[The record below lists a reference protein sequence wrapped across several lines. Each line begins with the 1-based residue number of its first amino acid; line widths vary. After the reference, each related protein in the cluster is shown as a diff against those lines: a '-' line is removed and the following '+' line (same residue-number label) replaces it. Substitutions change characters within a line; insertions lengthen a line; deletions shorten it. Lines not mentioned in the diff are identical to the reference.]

1 MAYQPDWCIQ
11 NRIKQD
17 VKYADAEAYTRKMQD
32 IAKTSQWHER
42 QQKFEVARNN
52 IRSEKNSVQ
61 ELVIANRELKER
73 RKFRLKELL
82 QEEAKQY
89 EIELAK
95 KGLAIYR
102 DKL

>member
-17 VKYADAEAYTRKMQD
+17 NRYADADVYSRKMQD
-32 IAKTSQWHER
+32 ISKTSTWHER
-42 QQKFEVARNN
+42 QQKFEVGRNN
-52 IRSEKNSVQ
+52 IRSGIQTNQ
-61 ELVIANRELKER
+61 ELQIANRELKER
-73 RKFRLKELL
+73 RRCRLRELL
-82 QEEAKQY
+82 QGEANDY
-89 EIELAK
+89 ERELAA

>member
-17 VKYADAEAYTRKMQD
+17 NRYVMAETYSRKMQD
-32 IAKTSQWHER
+32 IAKTSEWHER

-52 IRSEKNSVQ
+52 IRSEKQTNQ
-61 ELVIANRELKER
+61 ELLIANRELKER
-73 RKFRLKELL
+73 RRFRLRELL
-82 QEEAKQY
+82 QAESDAY
-89 EIELAK
+89 EQELAS

>member
-17 VKYADAEAYTRKMQD
+17 IKYADAEAYTRKMQD
-32 IAKTSQWHER
+32 IAKTSTWHER

-52 IRSEKNSVQ
+52 IWAEKHAEN
-61 ELVIANRELKER
+61 ELKVANFELKER
-73 RKFRLKELL
+73 RKFRLRVLL
-82 QEEAKQY
+82 EEEAKTY
-89 EIELAK
+89 EQELAR

>member
-17 VKYADAEAYTRKMQD
+17 VKYANAEAYTRNIQD
-32 IAKTSQWHER
+32 IAKTSTWHER
-42 QQKFEVARNN
+42 QQKFEVARSN
-52 IRSEKNSVQ
+52 ILAGKQAEN
-61 ELVIANRELKER
+61 ELKVANFELKER
-73 RKFRLKELL
+73 RKFRLKVLL
-82 QEEAKQY
+82 EEEAKVFEQ
-89 EIELAK
+89 ELAR